1 MSKFNLSDLGSAGSI
16 DFEIVVKKGRDLFEM
31 NMIRSCGLD
40 DISTAYVDRKRKES
54 VIVRR
59 HNDIVGD
66 IILAPDLS
74 IFQDVFKCKKQT
86 PFIGYIKYNLNFS
99 K

>member
-1 MSKFNLSDLGSAGSI
+1 
-16 DFEIVVKKGRDLFEM
+16 M

-74 IFQDVFKCKKQT
+74 IFQDVL
-86 PFIGYIKYNLNFS
+86 YNERIFNS
-99 K
+99 DVPVVEKNVIS

>member
-40 DISTAYVDRKRKES
+40 DISTAYVDRKKEKKALLS
-54 VIVRR
+54 DGIM
-59 HNDIVGD
+59 
-66 IILAPDLS
+66 IL
-74 IFQDVFKCKKQT
+74 
-86 PFIGYIKYNLNFS
+86 
-99 K
+99 

>member
-1 MSKFNLSDLGSAGSI
+1 MVLTTSRPLTWI
-16 DFEIVVKKGRDLFEM
+16 E
-31 NMIRSCGLD
+31 
-40 DISTAYVDRKRKES
+40 KRKES

-74 IFQDVFKCKKQT
+74 IFQDVL
-86 PFIGYIKYNLNFS
+86 YNERIFNS
-99 K
+99 DVPVVEKNVIS

>member
-74 IFQDVFKCKKQT
+74 IFQDVL
-86 PFIGYIKYNLNFS
+86 YNERIFNS
-99 K
+99 DVSVVEKNVIS

>member
-1 MSKFNLSDLGSAGSI
+1 
-16 DFEIVVKKGRDLFEM
+16 M

-40 DISTAYVDRKRKES
+40 DIATAYVDRKRKES

-74 IFQDVFKCKKQT
+74 IFQDVL
-86 PFIGYIKYNLNFS
+86 YNERIFNS
-99 K
+99 DVPVVEKNVIS

>member
-1 MSKFNLSDLGSAGSI
+1 MSKFNLSDLSNCI
-16 DFEIVVKKGRDLFEM
+16 DFEIVVKKKVRDLFEM

-74 IFQDVFKCKKQT
+74 IFQDVL
-86 PFIGYIKYNLNFS
+86 YNERIFNS
-99 K
+99 DVPVVEKNVIS